1 MRHPRSTAGAEAAP
15 VAPTPNERDPYRL
28 WDSSPAL
35 VPAGLSGAEAAAVE
49 ASLDASS
56 GAWCAVRHEDEAGEV
71 SVLVVARDAADDAA
85 PTHVVHRDGALLRLD
100 VCRGDAYARL
110 GAYGAVAPLARAL
123 AAALAGARAE
133 G

>member
-1 MRHPRSTAGAEAAP
+1 MRHPTSIAGAEAAH
-15 VAPTPNERDPYRL
+15 VAPTADERDPHRPRCL
-28 WDSSPAL
+28 IPMP
-35 VPAGLSGAEAAAVE
+35 VPAGLSGAETAAVE
-49 ASLDASS
+49 ASLGASS
-56 GAWCAVRHEDEAGEV
+56 GAWCAVRHEDEASEV

-110 GAYGAVAPLARAL
+110 GAYAAMAPLLRAL
-123 AAALAGARAE
+123 AAALAE

>member
-1 MRHPRSTAGAEAAP
+1 MQHPRFTAGAEAAH
-15 VAPTPNERDPYRL
+15 VAPMADERDPHRPRCPI
-28 WDSSPAL
+28 PAP

-49 ASLDASS
+49 AGLDASP

-85 PTHVVHRDGALLRLD
+85 PTHVVHREGALLRLD
-100 VCRGDAYARL
+100 VCRGDAYTRL
-110 GAYGAVAPLARAL
+110 GAYAALAPLLRAL
-123 AAALAGARAE
+123 AAALAE